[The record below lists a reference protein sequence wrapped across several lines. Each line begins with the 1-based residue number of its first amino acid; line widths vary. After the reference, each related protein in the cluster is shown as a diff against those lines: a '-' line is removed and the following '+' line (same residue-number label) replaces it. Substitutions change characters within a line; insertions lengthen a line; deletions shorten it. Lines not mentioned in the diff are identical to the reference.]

1 MCSCFFFFSFFK
13 IWGHCNTEKELIYKM
28 CGKRLTTL
36 IVDGSGNTDNLI
48 FQVGDNKPAAWDVR
62 TVSRLVSSRGF
73 CNSVQVQQTLRDALP
88 SREVVELLWL
98 FLFLFLAFSS
108 KSFVSNNL
116 SFWKSKCRKRNN
128 HDKTCCG
135 KALCHLFTVC

>member
-1 MCSCFFFFSFFK
+1 
-13 IWGHCNTEKELIYKM
+13 M

-98 FLFLFLAFSS
+98 FLFLFFLAFSS